1 MLVMVWNELMCWS
14 TWSLATPLRS
24 DTSFMVETNSE
35 TRVTSVFSIELM
47 FSCAPLRTS
56 CSRMLASRSRSNS
69 VVVSERSMLCVS
81 SISETLADVVCRD
94 CSIAVLVLSCS
105 SLSVRLTVVVAFWL
119 ASLTRRAIC
128 SLLSIIV
135 RVKVKPWASI
145 DFTA

>member
-1 MLVMVWNELMCWS
+1 MV
-14 TWSLATPLRS
+14 TPLRS
-24 DTSFMVETNSE
+24 DTSFMVETNSD
-35 TRVTSVFSIELM
+35 TRVTSVLSIALM
-47 FSCAPLRTS
+47 LSWAPVSTS

-69 VVVSERSMLCVS
+69 VVVSARSMLWVS
-81 SISETLADVVCRD
+81 SISETLADEVWRD
-94 CSIAVLVLSCS
+94 CSIADLVKSCS

-119 ASLTRRAIC
+119 ASLTMRAIC